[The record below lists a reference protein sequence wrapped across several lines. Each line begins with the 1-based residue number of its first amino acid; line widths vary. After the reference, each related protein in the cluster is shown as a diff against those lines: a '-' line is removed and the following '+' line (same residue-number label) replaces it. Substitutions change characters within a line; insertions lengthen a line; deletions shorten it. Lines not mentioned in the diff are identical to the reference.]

1 MDVVAGLLDGPR
13 ARRAFLLRSMLVPP
27 WSIRVQDEAPLA
39 LVAIVRGQ
47 AWVLPDNAE
56 AVRMNEG
63 DVVVVRGPDHYIV
76 ADQPDTAPQALI
88 HPDQSCTRLD
98 GGELDWQVGT
108 GVRTWG
114 NRSDGTRDATVLLTG
129 TYLERG
135 EVSQR
140 LFAALPAVVHL
151 QFGDTDQTLIEVLA
165 AEMSKDQLGQEA
177 VLDRLLD
184 LVMVSTLRAWFD
196 RPDAMPPGW
205 YRAQSDPV
213 VGRVLMLIQH
223 NPDQ

>member
-108 GVRTWG
+108 GVRT
-114 NRSDGTRDATVLLTG
+114 
-129 TYLERG
+129 
-135 EVSQR
+135 
-140 LFAALPAVVHL
+140 
-151 QFGDTDQTLIEVLA
+151 
-165 AEMSKDQLGQEA
+165 
-177 VLDRLLD
+177 
-184 LVMVSTLRAWFD
+184 
-196 RPDAMPPGW
+196 
-205 YRAQSDPV
+205 
-213 VGRVLMLIQH
+213 
-223 NPDQ
+223 